1 MILLPDLSK
10 KMQQDIID
18 GKFAEKMPPIRL
30 LAQQYKVGES
40 TMKLSLK
47 QLKESGFLIGHQGKY
62 IKVNPL
68 AVNNHFF
75 QKNIVFFISL
85 PRLEHPLY
93 ATIIESLR
101 RTFETYGAHVHLI
114 NSVTQLK
121 SCRFDIDILI
131 AAEPKNN
138 DSQYIAENFPPE
150 EVILLNGYIENYT
163 NVGTDN
169 FKAGYNAIK
178 YLHEEKKHNTIGIA
192 GIYFNYNISYN
203 KFRRDGANEY
213 CRLHPEVKIFE
224 VDTENFATPEAAL
237 ENLFA
242 QSAEISAVFATMDTL
257 AFHVYSYAAKKKI
270 TIPSQLAVLG
280 FDNSPFCKF
289 TIPPLSS
296 FAEDI
301 NSITQSL
308 QKLAQDKLTGKN
320 TVEQYLFQPVF
331 IERESI

>member
-1 MILLPDLSK
+1 MVLFPDLSK
-10 KMQQDIID
+10 KIQYDIID

-131 AAEPKNN
+131 VAEPKNN

-150 EVILLNGYIENYT
+150 KVILLNGYIENYT

-178 YLHEEKKHNTIGIA
+178 YLHEEKKHNTIGIV
-192 GIYFNYNISYN
+192 GIYFDYKISYN

-224 VDTENFATPEAAL
+224 VDTENFATPESAI

-270 TIPSQLAVLG
+270 AIPSQLAVLG
-280 FDNSPFCKF
+280 FDNTSFCDF
-289 TIPPLSS
+289 TIPELSS
-296 FAEDI
+296 FQEDI
-301 NSITQSL
+301 DGISAAL
-308 QKLAQDKLTGKN
+308 QKLVHDKLTGINELK
-320 TVEQYLFQPVF
+320 EELFCPKLVK
-331 IERESI
+331 RKSV

>member
-1 MILLPDLSK
+1 MVLLPDLNK

-18 GKFAEKMPPIRL
+18 GVFKDTMPSIRQ
-30 LAQQYKVGES
+30 LAQHYKVGES

-47 QLKESGFLIGHQGKY
+47 QLKADGYLIGHQGKC

-68 AVNNHFF
+68 ALNNQFYL
-75 QKNIVFFISL
+75 KNIVFFINL

-114 NSVTQLK
+114 NSVAQLQ

-213 CRLHPEVKIFE
+213 CRQHPEVKIFE

-270 TIPSQLAVLG
+270 AIPSQLAVLG
-280 FDNSPFCKF
+280 FDNSPFCNF

-296 FAEDI
+296 FAEDS

-320 TVEQYLFQPVF
+320 TVEQYPFQPVF